1 MKVLELIERLESS
14 SEFKEFSKKNPKAFL
29 SSGFFVFDFEA
40 GKNLQQLNYFI
51 PSEKKIAVFSV
62 SESGVEEKTS
72 TLFDEE
78 GKEKFH
84 ELKLKGLKADIDS
97 VEEEVMEK
105 LKKEKVSA
113 KLSKII
119 AVLQPK
125 DDGNG
130 ILWNLTCILEGL
142 LILRI
147 FIDAKTGKIIKFEKA
162 GLMDFVKIGKK

>member
-1 MKVLELIERLESS
+1 MKVLGLIEKLESS
-14 SEFKEFSKKNPKAFL
+14 SEFREFSKKNPKAFL
-29 SSGFFVFDFEA
+29 SSGFFVFDFDA
-40 GKNLQQLNYFI
+40 GKNVSQMNFFLSG
-51 PSEKKIAVFSV
+51 SEIATFSV

-72 TLFDEE
+72 KLFEE
-78 GKEKFH
+78 EKKEKFH
-84 ELKLKGLKADIDS
+84 ELKLKGLKVDIDS
-97 VEEEVMEK
+97 VEEKVMEK

-125 DDGNG
+125 DEGDG

-147 FIDAKTGKIIKFEKA
+147 FIDAKTGKITKFEKA